1 MSYIITFDV
10 EAERRTGLVQ
20 AIKTTGD
27 WGEVTPTS
35 YLVASPQTVRS
46 IIETLQPMLGP
57 QDSLAVVTVS
67 APWAAYCDSNA
78 ETLAVSLLGKDETWI
93 PKDWNGTDRS

>member
-1 MSYIITFDV
+1 MSYIITFDI
-10 EAERRTGLVQ
+10 EPDRRLGLVD
-20 AIKTTGD
+20 AIKATGE

-35 YLVASPQTVRS
+35 YLVASQQTVRS

-57 QDSLAVVTVS
+57 QDSLAVMTVS
-67 APWAAYCDSNA
+67 APWAAYCDPNV